1 MSTLVRKEAIEVAP
15 NLWGPRAATA
25 QSNLRETPV
34 SLVVLAS
41 SSAGNCS
48 ALIVGSGGTRRVI
61 LLDAGLSPR
70 RTNLLLADMGLTNN
84 HIDAIVFTHLDSDH
98 CYPSWAKFLPRH
110 ARFVMHARHRN
121 RAERIGILSRN
132 TTIFENDP
140 VEIDGVATLA
150 PILLSHDSLGV
161 AVFRMEFAS
170 GRTLG
175 FATDV
180 GAPTP
185 AMVHHLQGV
194 DVLAIESNYC
204 PRLQED
210 SDRPDYLKQRITGG
224 SGHLSNEQTASL
236 TRSIAPREH
245 VVLLHLSRQC
255 NTPDLA
261 QRLHAEAPYDLSVA
275 KHDNPL
281 EPVQLAAVI

>member
-1 MSTLVRKEAIEVAP
+1 MPSLVRTEAIEVSP
-15 NLWGPRAATA
+15 HLWGPRATGA

-41 SSAGNCS
+41 SSSGNCS
-48 ALIVGSGGTRRVI
+48 ALIVGSGATRRII
-61 LLDAGLSPR
+61 LLDAGISPR
-70 RTNLLLADMGLTNN
+70 RTTLRFAELGLSRDQ
-84 HIDAIVFTHLDSDH
+84 IDAIVFTHLDTDH
-98 CYPSWAKFLPRH
+98 CVPTWARFLPKH
-110 ARFVMHARHRN
+110 ARFLMHKRHRA
-121 RAERIGILSRN
+121 RAERIGILSRR
-132 TTIFENDP
+132 TTIFESDP
-140 VEIDGVATLA
+140 VPLDGIATLSPA
-150 PILLSHDSLGV
+150 LLSHDSLGV
-161 AVFRMEFAS
+161 AVFRIEFAG

-185 AMVHHLQGV
+185 NMVHHLKGV

-204 PRLQED
+204 PRMQEA
-210 SDRPDYLKQRITGG
+210 SDRPVYLKRRITGG

-236 TRSIAPREH
+236 VRSIAPREH

-261 QRLHAEAPYDLSVA
+261 QRLHADAPYSLTVAHPDEPIAPIQLSA
-275 KHDNPL
+275 MH
-281 EPVQLAAVI
+281 